1 MERILIIGCGG
12 SGKSTLAR
20 TLGEKLDYPVIHL
33 DKLWW
38 LPGWVERDR
47 DSFDQ
52 LMEAELRKPNWIMDG
67 NFTRTIQRRME
78 CCDTVIYLDYSR
90 IACVLG
96 VIKRII
102 TTYGTVR
109 PDMGEGCPERVD
121 LDFLK
126 WVWNFNKNKRESY
139 YKMLNEV
146 ENIETIVLKNRR
158 AVKLFLK
165 SLNQT

>member
-90 IACVLG
+90 IACVFG

-109 PDMGEGCPERVD
+109 PDMGEGCPERID
-121 LDFLK
+121 GEFLK
-126 WVWNFNKNKRESY
+126 WVWNFKKNNRPKIMAILSQY
-139 YKMLNEV
+139 PDVKLH
-146 ENIETIVLKNRR
+146 IFKNRR
-158 AVKLFLK
+158 QLNRFLRN
-165 SLNQT
+165 L